1 MLTTPGSP
9 VPELA
14 LLWPGGYLLFSATCG
29 QSEVSNKNNQVVLIC
44 PQQASQ
50 PPPRRIVGVSQ
61 RRLDYWDERGIV
73 TPSLSKAD
81 GKGSER
87 RYAFD
92 DLLKLTLVKK
102 LRSTGLSLQK
112 IRKGLEI
119 MRKRWPKEDPLLDEV
134 LVADGA
140 AFYRIKDKKVEDIL
154 AGGQLVFSVVAVGRI
169 RQELRESVVKLRKT
183 EIPRRGVVTDRLVQ
197 SG

>member
-1 MLTTPGSP
+1 MPSP
-9 VPELA
+9 SFA
-14 LLWPGGYLLFSATCG
+14 A
-29 QSEVSNKNNQVVLIC
+29 
-44 PQQASQ
+44 AAA
-50 PPPRRIVGVSQ
+50 RRIVGVSQ
-61 RRLDYWDERGIV
+61 RCLDYWDERGIV
-73 TPSLSKAD
+73 KPSFSQAS

-102 LRSTGLSLQK
+102 LRSAGLSLQR
-112 IRKGLEI
+112 IRKGLDVLRE
-119 MRKRWPKEDPLLDEV
+119 RSPKEDPLLDEV

-140 AFYRIKDKKVEDIL
+140 NFYCIKDDQVEDVL

-169 RQELRESVVKLRKT
+169 RQELHESVVKFNKA
-183 EIPRRGVVTDRLVQ
+183 EIPRRGVATARLTQ